1 MAVAKK
7 PPTFKGPALY
17 LDGGKRITTHSMLKQ
32 MARCPK
38 SVQYKYAERLKPKFI
53 TAREKPLK
61 RGTWFHELLQE
72 FYAGRDWRERHEELC
87 KQYRGLFD
95 EEKEA
100 LGDLPNE
107 MIQLMRSYLWH
118 YGADK
123 SDPHHGWN
131 VIGTEMTFE
140 CPWPDSED
148 GLDMYRCRVD
158 VLYEDEWGLWIGDHK
173 THKALP
179 NTTFRILDAA
189 SPLYVWAA
197 REAGYNVRGFVW
209 NYIKTKPPT
218 KPELVYVGKPN
229 ERLSKRAI
237 DTDYPTFYR
246 GLKALGLDPK
256 EHRAELERLRAYR
269 WEHGKP
275 QSSPFFRRDTLEKPD
290 EMIAS
295 VVAVMMKTRD
305 RLHEYEWDEPE
316 MVERSPSRACT
327 WDCSFT
333 ALCETE
339 LFEGDARQLR
349 RQQFR
354 QGDPLEYYQ
363 DRREVDPSSDS

>member
-1 MAVAKK
+1 MPKR
-7 PPTFKGPALY
+7 FKGPALY
-17 LDGGKRITTHSMLKQ
+17 LDEGRRITTHSMLKQ
-32 MARCPK
+32 MQRCPK
-38 SVQYKYAERLKPKFI
+38 SVQYKYAERLKLKFI

-72 FYAGRDWRERHEELC
+72 FYAGRDWRERHEQLC
-87 KQYRGLFD
+87 NQYRELFD

-100 LGDLPNE
+100 LGNLPDE
-107 MIQLMRSYLWH
+107 MLDLMRSYLWH

-123 SDPHHGWN
+123 TDPHHGWN

-140 CPWPDSED
+140 CPWPDSPD
-148 GLDMYRCRVD
+148 GTDIYRCRVD

-173 THKALP
+173 THKSLP

-189 SPLYVWAA
+189 SPLYIWCA

-218 KPELVYVGKPN
+218 WPSLAYEGTPR
-229 ERLSKRAI
+229 ERLSKARI

-246 GLKALGLDPK
+246 GLKALGLNPK

-275 QSSPFFRRDTLEKPD
+275 QSSPFFRRDSLEKPD
-290 EMIAS
+290 DMIAG
-295 VVAVMMKTRD
+295 VVAVAMKTRD
-305 RLHEYEWDEPE
+305 RMHEYEWDEPD
-316 MVERSPSRACT
+316 MVERSPSRACS

-349 RQQFR
+349 RQQFT

-363 DRREVDPSSDS
+363 DRREVDPGSDS